1 MSENYGWDTQLKNQN
16 AVKSILLETKI
27 IVFLK
32 SAKDRRKKFREA
44 VHFYVQTNI
53 VRDIWWEQ
61 EGRANGVPEQI
72 MQASDA

>member
-32 SAKDRRKKFREA
+32 SAKNRKKGP
-44 VHFYVQTNI
+44 
-53 VRDIWWEQ
+53 VRK
-61 EGRANGVPEQI
+61 
-72 MQASDA
+72 